1 MSYPTLT
8 CPPTSIIK
16 ESLVLQ
22 FEMMNTR
29 FDLMEERIIGY
40 EMQLGALTLWMGR
53 MDARI
58 SRLQWNQQRH
68 IPDI

>member
-1 MSYPTLT
+1 MSYLTLT